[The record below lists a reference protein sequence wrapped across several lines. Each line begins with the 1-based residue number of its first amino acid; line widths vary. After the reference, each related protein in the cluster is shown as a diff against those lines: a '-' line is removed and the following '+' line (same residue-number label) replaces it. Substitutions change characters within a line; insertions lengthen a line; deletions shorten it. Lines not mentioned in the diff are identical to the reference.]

1 MEYVILSEES
11 EGSLQREVND
21 AIKDGWVPQGGVSA
35 TCVRVPIAHGEE
47 ENRYWHFQA
56 MVKPE

>member
-1 MEYVILSEES
+1 MHYVILSEES
-11 EGSLQREVND
+11 EGLLQREVNA

-35 TCVRVPIAHGEE
+35 TCVRQSIGDGEE
-47 ENRYWHFQA
+47 ESCYWFFQA